1 MRQFSSQCDSRNF
14 GVRLP
19 DFWHFHGFVG
29 TFLEVFGHNANNVH
43 RFFHP
48 KNTPK
53 SAKKHGED
61 ALKMV
66 ESRQKEGLNPD

>member
-1 MRQFSSQCDSRNF
+1 MAWMDSR
-14 GVRLP
+14 VRLSKTRH
-19 DFWHFHGFVG
+19 FWHFHGFGG
-29 TFLEVFGHNANNVH
+29 TFLEVYGHNANNVH

-66 ESRQKEGLNPD
+66 ESRQKEGLKSDS